1 MVGFLANW
9 HGPTVGNRVLVC
21 GNLQM
26 MMISMQQLGS
36 RGKSMNVCSGFWLE
50 IMNSCV
56 RNCLEKLH
64 LVRRQGYELL
74 HALYFGENDILFWGH
89 GSMIS

>member
-1 MVGFLANW
+1 MVGFLGSW

-26 MMISMQQLGS
+26 MMIWMQQLGS

-50 IMNSCV
+50 SMNSCV
-56 RNCLEKLH
+56 CNCLEKLH
-64 LVRRQGYELL
+64 LVRRRGYELL
-74 HALYFGENDILFWGH
+74 HALHFGENDILFWGH